1 LLVSGT
7 NDITGEK
14 AINAGH
20 CGGAESAGVR
30 VGGIYWSE

>member
-14 AINAGH
+14 AINAG
-20 CGGAESAGVR
+20 GAEAVVR
-30 VGGIYWSE
+30 AARVYWSE